1 LVIGYKSEH
10 SWEQA
15 DVWKCGYESRKWRSM
30 VEKASTYELWKFI
43 MKGYGKGTK
52 SKVGDDKCFGNST
65 KRISTFDF
73 HNCE

>member
-1 LVIGYKSEH
+1 M
-10 SWEQA
+10 
-15 DVWKCGYESRKWRSM
+15 CGNVDMKAESGGL